1 MHPQSIVHSLVEYT
15 DGSVLGEL
23 SAPDMRTPIAHALA
37 WPERIDSGVE
47 FLDLLKAARLDFRAP
62 DPVKF
67 PCLALAEAAAR
78 AGGLLPVVLNAA
90 NEVAVE
96 AFLDGRLNF
105 PGIAAVIEAVVER
118 GTGGAVGALEDV
130 LAVDAESRAR
140 ARERIVGIT
149 GSAPLRGAHA

>member
-1 MHPQSIVHSLVEYT
+1 VHSLVEYA
-15 DGSVLGEL
+15 DGSVLAQLG
-23 SAPDMRTPIAHALA
+23 APDMRTPIACALA
-37 WPERIDSGVE
+37 WPERIASGVE
-47 FLDLLKAARLDFRAP
+47 SLDLLKAGRLEFRAP
-62 DPVKF
+62 DTDKF
-67 PCLALAEAAAR
+67 RCLALAQAAAR
-78 AGGLLPVVLNAA
+78 AGGLYPVVLNAA

-96 AFLDGRLNF
+96 AFLARQLNF

-130 LAVDAESRAR
+130 LAADAESRVR